1 MGELTVAIIDDHA
14 VMVDALSIVINS
26 EPGLKVVGTAGNCRA
41 AYDMVHR
48 SCPQV
53 LLLDVDLPDGDGL
66 DMAKDLKS
74 ICPSAQVLV
83 LTSLADDRTLMRAID
98 TGVSG
103 FVAKNRPLVEVI
115 SAIRQAD
122 QGEIVMPPSL
132 LVGLLNRRY
141 RSNVDNDTGE
151 MWEMLTPREVE
162 ILALLARGKSGHAIA
177 EGLCIALTTVRT
189 HIRNILGK
197 LGVHSRLEAVAFAF
211 KHGIIQRP
219 N

>member
-1 MGELTVAIIDDHA
+1 MGELTVAIVDDHA

-26 EPGLKVVGTAGNCRA
+26 EPGLRVVGAAGTCRA
-41 AYDMVHR
+41 AHDMVHR
-48 SCPQV
+48 SCPDV

-66 DMAKDLKS
+66 NLADDIKAA
-74 ICPSAQVLV
+74 CPHAQILV
-83 LTSLADDRTLMRAID
+83 LTSMADDRTLMRAID

-132 LVGLLNRRY
+132 LVGLLSRRY
-141 RSNVDNDTGE
+141 RTNVQDETGE
-151 MWEMLTPREVE
+151 MWEMLTARETE
-162 ILALLARGKSGHAIA
+162 ILNLLAKGRSGHAIA
-177 EGLCIALTTVRT
+177 DELCIALTTVRT